1 MHCAKSSNFAYKNN
15 KIKLFE
21 LMKRICVI
29 HYLSLFLL
37 ALCSHVPSAAQSDTA
52 VMRISYDA
60 KFKTCV
66 ERPEMQDEMELLIG
80 NKWSKFY
87 SSANIR
93 QQHVLDSVVQATG
106 GQLQQALA
114 ASTRMRGSGTLGQK
128 YMVMKN
134 YPADGKLTY
143 TLSLHGFALKSEE
156 DMPAFDWQLAD
167 GDSIIAEYH
176 CNKARTKF
184 RGQTWTVWYAPDIA
198 VSDGPWKLCGLP
210 GLIMKAETDNGCFS
224 FVCTAVRKGRGES
237 ITMEK
242 TKYKSVEPK
251 ELQKIT
257 EMEITDPVV
266 LMTRLTGLAPS
277 VSKGRTKQRKVTP
290 VLIEDNDC
298 E

>member
-1 MHCAKSSNFAYKNN
+1 
-15 KIKLFE
+15 
-21 LMKRICVI
+21 MKRICVT
-29 HYLSLFLL
+29 HYLSLLFL

-52 VMRISYDA
+52 VMRIIYDA

-66 ERPEMQDEMELLIG
+66 ESPAMKDEMELIIG

-87 SSANIR
+87 SSANIQ

-114 ASTRMRGSGTLGQK
+114 ASARMNGSGILGQK
-128 YMVMKN
+128 YVVMKN

-143 TLSLHGFALKSEE
+143 TMSLHSFALRYEE

-167 GDSIIAEYH
+167 GDTIIAEYH
-176 CNKARTKF
+176 CNKARAKF

-210 GLIMKAETDNGCFS
+210 GLIMKAETDNGYFS
-224 FVCTAVRKGRGES
+224 FICTAVRKGKGES
-237 ITMEK
+237 ITIEK
-242 TKYKSVEPK
+242 AKYKSVEPK
-251 ELQKIT
+251 EMQKIN
-257 EMEITDPVV
+257 EMEITDPVEM
-266 LMTRLTGLAPS
+266 MTRLTGIAPS
-277 VSKGRTKQRKVTP
+277 VSKGKTKQKKVTP
-290 VLIEDNDC
+290 VLIEDYDC

>member
-1 MHCAKSSNFAYKNN
+1 
-15 KIKLFE
+15 
-21 LMKRICVI
+21 MKRICVI
-29 HYLSLFLL
+29 HYLSLLFLV
-37 ALCSHVPSAAQSDTA
+37 LCSHMPLVAQSDTA

-66 ERPEMQDEMELLIG
+66 ERPAMQDETELLIG

-106 GQLQQALA
+106 GQLQQTLA
-114 ASTRMRGSGTLGQK
+114 ASARMSGSGTFGQK
-128 YMVMKN
+128 YIVIKN
-134 YPADGKLTY
+134 YPDDGKLTY
-143 TLSLHGFALKSEE
+143 VKNLASFGCKYEE

-176 CNKARTKF
+176 CNKARAKF

-251 ELQKIT
+251 ELQKLT
-257 EMEITDPVV
+257 VLEITDPIKM
-266 LMTRLTGLAPS
+266 MTRLTGLAPS
-277 VSKGRTKQRKVTP
+277 VSNGNTKQRKVTP
-290 VLIEDNDC
+290 VLIEDYDC

>member
-1 MHCAKSSNFAYKNN
+1 
-15 KIKLFE
+15 
-21 LMKRICVI
+21 MKRICVI

-37 ALCSHVPSAAQSDTA
+37 ALCSHVPSAALSDTA
-52 VMRISYDA
+52 VMCISYDA

-66 ERPEMQDEMELLIG
+66 ESSAMKDEMELIIG

-114 ASTRMRGSGTLGQK
+114 ASARMNGSGIFGQK

-143 TLSLHGFALKSEE
+143 TMSLHSFALRYEE

-167 GDSIIAEYH
+167 GDTIIAEYH
-176 CNKARTKF
+176 CNKAMAKF

-210 GLIMKAETDNGCFS
+210 GLIMKAETDNGYFS
-224 FVCTAVRKGRGES
+224 FICTAVRKGKGES
-237 ITMEK
+237 ITIEK
-242 TKYKSVEPK
+242 AKYKSVEPK
-251 ELQKIT
+251 EMQKIT
-257 EMEITDPVV
+257 EMEITDPVEM
-266 LMTRLTGLAPS
+266 MTRLTGIAPS
-277 VSKGRTKQRKVTP
+277 VSKGKTKQKKVTP
-290 VLIEDNDC
+290 VLIEDYAC

>member
-1 MHCAKSSNFAYKNN
+1 
-15 KIKLFE
+15 
-21 LMKRICVI
+21 MKRICVI

-37 ALCSHVPSAAQSDTA
+37 ALCSHVLSAAQSDTA

-143 TLSLHGFALKSEE
+143 TLNLHGFALKSEE
-156 DMPAFDWQLAD
+156 NMPAFDWQLAD

-198 VSDGPWKLCGLP
+198 MSDGPWKLCGLP

-224 FVCTAVRKGRGES
+224 FVCTAVRKGR
-237 ITMEK
+237 EK
-242 TKYKSVEPK
+242 ALRWKRQNINLLSRKSCK
-251 ELQKIT
+251 RLQKW
-257 EMEITDPVV
+257 
-266 LMTRLTGLAPS
+266 RLPIL
-277 VSKGRTKQRKVTP
+277 
-290 VLIEDNDC
+290 
-298 E
+298 